1 MLASSWMRAKVP
13 VTPPLPPPLVSDT
26 CNPPPFVASLV
37 QRAVDAVLRL
47 PPSEARDGLVNI
59 CHIVLTRNK

>member
-1 MLASSWMRAKVP
+1 MY
-13 VTPPLPPPLVSDT
+13 PPP
-26 CNPPPFVASLV
+26 PPPSAPNCAIV